1 VKIWRTALSNR
12 FHGVLPSTF
21 GAGSGFMASI
31 LPLIVISLRLRFQQ
45 ACLALGTGWGGPEG
59 CR

>member
-21 GAGSGFMASI
+21 GAGSS
-31 LPLIVISLRLRFQQ
+31 RFN
-45 ACLALGTGWGGPEG
+45 
-59 CR
+59 